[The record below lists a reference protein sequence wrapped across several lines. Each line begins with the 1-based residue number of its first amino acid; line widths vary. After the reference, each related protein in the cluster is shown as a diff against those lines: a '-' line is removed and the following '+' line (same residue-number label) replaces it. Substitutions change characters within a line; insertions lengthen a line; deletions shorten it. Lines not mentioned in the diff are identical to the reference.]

1 MKKVSTMIALFLLAF
16 TVVTQTAQA
25 QTISSSRA
33 VISPYYQSDIAG
45 GVYTFIGV
53 THPSLAGS
61 VSQIGLRITA
71 VGSTGAS
78 TATSTGNNYVEFTIN
93 GGNTQRVFIV
103 VTNHSSIN
111 THSITDTTTSFIAL
125 TTAANASGIVRALS
139 SNIHPTTLT
148 SNNNQIG
155 FSSTN
160 DANNLAQLSFWGAVV
175 SVSASTGFAMEFI
188 GDAHDSVSRVDPNDT
203 TFNTVAGSA
212 GGSTGSGYGRG
223 IN

>member
-33 VISPYYQSDIAG
+33 VISPYYQADTSG

-61 VSQIGLRITA
+61 VSQIGLRVTA
-71 VGSTGAS
+71 VGATGAS
-78 TATSTGNNYVEFTIN
+78 GNNYIEFTVN

-103 VTNHSSIN
+103 VTNHSSISTN
-111 THSITDTTTSFIAL
+111 SITDTNTSFIAV
-125 TTAANASGIVRALS
+125 TTTANASGIVRALS
-139 SNIHPTTLT
+139 SNQSPTTLT
-148 SNNNQIG
+148 SNSNQIG
-155 FSSTN
+155 YSSTN

-188 GDAHDSVSRVDPNDT
+188 GDAHDSVARLDSNDT
-203 TFNTVAGSA
+203 TFTTVAGSA
-212 GGSTGSGYGRG
+212 GGTTGSGYGRG

>member
-33 VISPYYQSDIAG
+33 VISPYYQSDTSG

-61 VSQIGLRITA
+61 VSQIGLRVTA
-71 VGSTGAS
+71 VGATGAS

-111 THSITDTTTSFIAL
+111 TNSITDTTTSFIAL

-139 SNIHPTTLT
+139 SNIYPTTLT
-148 SNNNQIG
+148 SNSNQIG
-155 FSSTN
+155 YSSTN

-188 GDAHDSVSRVDPNDT
+188 GDAHDSVSRLDSGDA
-203 TFNTVAGSA
+203 TFNTVAGSP
-212 GGSTGSGYGRG
+212 GGFHGSGYGRG